1 MPNLKDIKRRIGSV
15 KNTRQITRA
24 MKMVAVAKLKK
35 ATDRAVAARP
45 YQQALTRVLSRVAEA
60 AGGDITHP
68 LLTAHDKVE
77 TVLVIVMGS
86 DRGLCGSYN
95 GNLLRKVEYFAEA
108 ERGAGRKLEVRT
120 YGKKARNYFNKR
132 GYTVASSVIDLRNEG
147 FMDAANELSREVAAA
162 FESGEVQ
169 QVVLAY
175 NHFKSAGSQ
184 VVSIQQILPLAV
196 DEKSSNAGPTAEYS
210 YEPNGQ
216 QILDT
221 LLPLQ
226 LRTILL
232 QALLENEAGEHAARM
247 QAMDSATRNAEE
259 LIQALTLQYNRARQA
274 AITTEIIEVI
284 SGASAL

>member
-45 YQQALTRVLSRVAEA
+45 YQQALTRVLGRVAEA

-86 DRGLCGSYN
+86 DRGLCGSFN
-95 GNLLRKVEYFAEA
+95 GNLFRKLEYFAES
-108 ERGAGRKLEVRT
+108 ERSAGRKLILRT
-120 YGKKARNYFNKR
+120 FGKKARNHFTKR
-132 GYTVASSVIDLRNEG
+132 RYEVEGSVTDLKHDG
-147 FMDAANELSREVAAA
+147 FMNAANELSRDVAAA
-162 FESGEVQ
+162 FESGAVQ

-196 DEKSSNAGPTAEYS
+196 DEKVESKGPKAEYS

-259 LIQALTLQYNRARQA
+259 LIQSLTLQYNRARQA
-274 AITTEIIEVI
+274 AITKEIIEVI